1 MRVFFRKQKSAG
13 NDNVIE
19 PEEDSAA
26 VMDRGHFSVIS
37 AGTNMAGNI
46 ECDGDMLIEGT
57 LRGSIRAQRLT
68 VGLDGVI
75 EGEVSADEVAVR
87 GKVKG
92 PIHARHIH
100 LENGAEVDG
109 DITVTTIA
117 IDTGA
122 RLSGAVW
129 QSKAI
134 GRALR
139 AREHGKLG
147 LRRGERL
154 AVPPGGSP
162 AHQRRQP
169 LARRRVVRPVA
180 SWPIPQS
187 DLSVIRDVE
196 HPSAGLAV
204 DGITVMALQAAVGAA
219 EVDLVG
225 PQRHLHEAQEQ

>member
-75 EGEVSADEVAVR
+75 EGDVSADEVAVR

-129 QSKAI
+129 QGGQKPLA
-134 GRALR
+134 
-139 AREHGKLG
+139 
-147 LRRGERL
+147 ERYAPVSTGSWDSAAESGSRSL
-154 AVPPGGSP
+154 LSVRPRINGGS
-162 AHQRRQP
+162 R
-169 LARRRVVRPVA
+169 
-180 SWPIPQS
+180 
-187 DLSVIRDVE
+187 
-196 HPSAGLAV
+196 
-204 DGITVMALQAAVGAA
+204 
-219 EVDLVG
+219 
-225 PQRHLHEAQEQ
+225 